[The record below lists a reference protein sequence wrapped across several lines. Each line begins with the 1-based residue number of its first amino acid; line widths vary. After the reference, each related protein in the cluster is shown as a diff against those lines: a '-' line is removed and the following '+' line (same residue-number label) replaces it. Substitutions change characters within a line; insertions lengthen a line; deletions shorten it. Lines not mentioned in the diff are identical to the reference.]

1 MRERCGF
8 YKKLVPDGKRID
20 IGDSK
25 YIPVCSDCYNRI
37 ENQSVPAAK
46 TKSLAQAQN
55 IAESAAI
62 SL

>member
-1 MRERCGF
+1 LEIVNTFLFAAIATTGL
-8 YKKLVPDGKRID
+8 KT
-20 IGDSK
+20 
-25 YIPVCSDCYNRI
+25 
-37 ENQSVPAAK
+37 QSVPAAK